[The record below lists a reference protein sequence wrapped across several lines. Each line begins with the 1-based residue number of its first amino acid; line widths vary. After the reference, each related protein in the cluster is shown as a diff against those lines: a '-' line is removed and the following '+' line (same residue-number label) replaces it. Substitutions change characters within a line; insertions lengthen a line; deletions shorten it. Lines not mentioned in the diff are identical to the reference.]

1 PYKSAVLKPPLT
13 ADERETLKKPKVI
26 IVGAGI
32 GGLTLG
38 ILLQKGNIP
47 YLIVERAKE
56 VRPLGSALSLGANL
70 NSLLIQLGLLD
81 EFKAIGKLCTQL
93 QVYNEDLQSEFVMD
107 FTDRIAITGG
117 QELIVSRADLY
128 ALLLRQIPKENIL
141 MNKKVL
147 SFLQGENGVMIRCS
161 DDSTYDGDILVGAD
175 GAYSAV
181 RQQMY
186 ADFKKESRLPSSDD
200 VALPFSC
207 VCLVGQTEV
216 LDPEEF
222 PDLKLPLSQF
232 MSVLGS
238 DKTYSWMTLTT
249 LQNTLCWSV
258 VQHLNKDSSKLN
270 DSFRNS
276 EWGPEAAEAM
286 CKEVRHLKVPGGKDG
301 KVCTIGDLI
310 DKTSKDLI
318 SKVTLEEKV
327 FDTWYDRRT
336 VLLGDACHKLNP
348 AGGAG
353 AQTAIQDAIAL
364 ANWICA
370 VQSREMDDIE
380 AALKEYQNERV
391 PIAKETFETS
401 RLFTNI
407 AGKGYVAKLTRAM
420 MRHIPHWLWYRLMIT
435 MSRMRPQAT
444 FLPLIAE
451 TGAVKPKYG
460 ASYYKTLEIQE
471 KKAEEKRNAQMA
483 TATL

>member
-1 PYKSAVLKPPLT
+1 MSTQDTEPLPKLEPYKTAVPKPRLT
-13 ADERETLKKPKVI
+13 AEERETLKKPKVI

-56 VRPLGSALSLGANL
+56 VKPLGSSMALGANL
-70 NSLLIQLGLLD
+70 NSLLMQLGLLD

-93 QVYNEDLQSEFVMD
+93 QVYNEDLQPEFVMD
-107 FTDRIAITGG
+107 FTERIAITGG
-117 QELIVSRADLY
+117 QEMIVSRADLY
-128 ALLLRQIPKENIL
+128 DLLLRQIPKENFL

-147 SFLQGENGVMIRCS
+147 SFLQGDNGVMIRCS

-181 RQQMY
+181 RQHMY
-186 ADFKKESRLPSSDD
+186 AVLKKESRLPASDD

-222 PDLKLPLSQF
+222 PHLKLPLSQF
-232 MSVLGS
+232 FTVLGS
-238 DKTYSWMTLTT
+238 DEIYSWRTSTT
-249 LQNTLCWSV
+249 LKNTMCWSV
-258 VQHLNKDSSKLN
+258 IQHLNKDSSKFN

-301 KVCTIGDLI
+301 KVRTIGDLI
-310 DKTSKDLI
+310 DKTPKELI
-318 SKVTLEEKV
+318 SKVMLEEKV

-336 VLLGDACHKLNP
+336 VLLGD
-348 AGGAG
+348 
-353 AQTAIQDAIAL
+353 
-364 ANWICA
+364 
-370 VQSREMDDIE
+370 
-380 AALKEYQNERV
+380 
-391 PIAKETFETS
+391 
-401 RLFTNI
+401 
-407 AGKGYVAKLTRAM
+407 
-420 MRHIPHWLWYRLMIT
+420 
-435 MSRMRPQAT
+435 
-444 FLPLIAE
+444 
-451 TGAVKPKYG
+451 
-460 ASYYKTLEIQE
+460 
-471 KKAEEKRNAQMA
+471 
-483 TATL
+483 

>member
-1 PYKSAVLKPPLT
+1 MSTLDTEPPPAQQSTPPQSPLPKLEPYKSAVPKPRLT
-13 ADERETLKKPKVI
+13 VDERETQKKPKVI

-56 VRPLGSALSLGANL
+56 VKPLGSALSLGANL
-70 NSLLIQLGLLD
+70 NSLLIQLGLLE
-81 EFKAIGKLCTQL
+81 EFQAIGKLCTQL
-93 QVYNEDLQSEFVMD
+93 QVYNEDLRSEFVMD
-107 FTDRIAITGG
+107 FTDRIAISTGG
-117 QELIVSRADLY
+117 QELIVSRPDLY
-128 ALLLRQIPKENIL
+128 DLMLRQIPKENIL

-147 SFLQGENGVMIRCS
+147 SYLQGENGVMIRCS

-181 RQQMY
+181 RQHMY
-186 ADFKKESRLPSSDD
+186 AALKKDGRLPASDD

-238 DKTYSWMTLTT
+238 DKTYS
-249 LQNTLCWSV
+249 
-258 VQHLNKDSSKLN
+258 HLNKDSSKLN

-276 EWGPEAAEAM
+276 P
-286 CKEVRHLKVPGGKDG
+286 KE
-301 KVCTIGDLI
+301 
-310 DKTSKDLI
+310 LI
-318 SKVTLEEKV
+318 SKVMLEEKV
-327 FDTWYDRRT
+327 FETWYDRRT

-370 VQSREMDDIE
+370 AQSRDMDDIE
-380 AALKEYQNERV
+380 ATLKEYQNERV

-407 AGKGYVAKLTRAM
+407 AGK
-420 MRHIPHWLWYRLMIT
+420 
-435 MSRMRPQAT
+435 AT
-444 FLPLIAE
+444 FLPMIAE
-451 TGAVKPKYG
+451 TGTVKPKYG
-460 ASYYKTLEIQE
+460 VSHYKTLEIQE
-471 KKAEEKRNAQMA
+471 KKAKEKRNAQMA
-483 TATL
+483 TVAL

>member
-1 PYKSAVLKPPLT
+1 MSTLDTEPPPAQQSTPPQSPLPKLEPYKSAVPKPRLT
-13 ADERETLKKPKVI
+13 VDERETQKKPKVI

-56 VRPLGSALSLGANL
+56 VKPLGSALSLGANL
-70 NSLLIQLGLLD
+70 NSLLIQLGLLE
-81 EFKAIGKLCTQL
+81 EFQAIGKLCTQL

-117 QELIVSRADLY
+117 QELIVSRPDLY
-128 ALLLRQIPKENIL
+128 DLMLRQIPKENIL

-147 SFLQGENGVMIRCS
+147 SYLQGENGVMIRCS

-181 RQQMY
+181 RQHMY
-186 ADFKKESRLPSSDD
+186 AALKKDGRLPASDD

-238 DKTYSWMTLTT
+238 DKTYS
-249 LQNTLCWSV
+249 
-258 VQHLNKDSSKLN
+258 HLNKDSSKLN

-276 EWGPEAAEAM
+276 EWGPEAAETM

-301 KVCTIGDLI
+301 
-310 DKTSKDLI
+310 
-318 SKVTLEEKV
+318 E
-327 FDTWYDRRT
+327 
-336 VLLGDACHKLNP
+336 
-348 AGGAG
+348 
-353 AQTAIQDAIAL
+353 
-364 ANWICA
+364 
-370 VQSREMDDIE
+370 
-380 AALKEYQNERV
+380 
-391 PIAKETFETS
+391 
-401 RLFTNI
+401 
-407 AGKGYVAKLTRAM
+407 
-420 MRHIPHWLWYRLMIT
+420 
-435 MSRMRPQAT
+435 
-444 FLPLIAE
+444 
-451 TGAVKPKYG
+451 
-460 ASYYKTLEIQE
+460 
-471 KKAEEKRNAQMA
+471 
-483 TATL
+483 

>member
-1 PYKSAVLKPPLT
+1 MSTQDAEPLPKLEPYKMAVPKPRLT
-13 ADERETLKKPKVI
+13 AEERETLKKPKVI

-56 VRPLGSALSLGANL
+56 VKPLGSSMALGANL

-93 QVYNEDLQSEFVMD
+93 QVLNEDLQPEFVMD
-107 FTDRIAITGG
+107 FTERIAITGG
-117 QELIVSRADLY
+117 QEMIVSRADLY

-181 RQQMY
+181 RQHMY
-186 ADFKKESRLPSSDD
+186 AALKKESRLPSSDD
-200 VALPFSC
+200 VALPFSS

-232 MSVLGS
+232 FTVLGS
-238 DKTYSWMTLTT
+238 DKIYS
-249 LQNTLCWSV
+249 
-258 VQHLNKDSSKLN
+258 HLNEDSSKLN

-286 CKEVRHLKVPGGKDG
+286 CKEVRHLKVPGGYDD
-301 KVCTIGDLI
+301 KVRTIGDLI
-310 DKTSKDLI
+310 DKTPKDLI
-318 SKVTLEEKV
+318 SKVMLEEKV

-401 RLFTNI
+401 RMFTNI
-407 AGKGYVAKLTRAM
+407 AGKGFAAKLTRGM
-420 MRHIPHWLWYRLMIT
+420 MSRIPHWLWVRLMT
-435 MSRMRPQAT
+435 KMSLSRPQAT

-451 TGAVKPKYG
+451 TGSATPKYG
-460 ASYYKTLEIQE
+460 ASYHKTLAIQQKRE
-471 KKAEEKRNAQMA
+471 KANPQNPGPVV
-483 TATL
+483 

>member
-1 PYKSAVLKPPLT
+1 MSTLDTEPLPAQQSTPPQSPLPKLEPYKSAVPKPRLT
-13 ADERETLKKPKVI
+13 VDERETQKKPKVI

-56 VRPLGSALSLGANL
+56 VKPLGSALSLGANL
-70 NSLLIQLGLLD
+70 NSLLIQLGLLE
-81 EFKAIGKLCTQL
+81 EFQAIGKLCTQL

-107 FTDRIAITGG
+107 FTDRIAISTGG
-117 QELIVSRADLY
+117 QELIVSRPDLY
-128 ALLLRQIPKENIL
+128 DLMLRQIPKENIL

-147 SFLQGENGVMIRCS
+147 SYLQGENGVMIRCS

-181 RQQMY
+181 RQHMY
-186 ADFKKESRLPSSDD
+186 AALKKDGRLPASDD

-238 DKTYSWMTLTT
+238 DKTYS
-249 LQNTLCWSV
+249 
-258 VQHLNKDSSKLN
+258 HLNKDSSKLN

-276 EWGPEAAEAM
+276 EWGPEAAETM

-301 KVCTIGDLI
+301 K
-310 DKTSKDLI
+310 
-318 SKVTLEEKV
+318 
-327 FDTWYDRRT
+327 
-336 VLLGDACHKLNP
+336 
-348 AGGAG
+348 
-353 AQTAIQDAIAL
+353 
-364 ANWICA
+364 
-370 VQSREMDDIE
+370 
-380 AALKEYQNERV
+380 
-391 PIAKETFETS
+391 
-401 RLFTNI
+401 
-407 AGKGYVAKLTRAM
+407 
-420 MRHIPHWLWYRLMIT
+420 
-435 MSRMRPQAT
+435 
-444 FLPLIAE
+444 
-451 TGAVKPKYG
+451 
-460 ASYYKTLEIQE
+460 
-471 KKAEEKRNAQMA
+471 
-483 TATL
+483 